1 VNGWRVFWLLAVVTT
16 TAFVVSIQTFGTEES
31 GIRALVRVTAR
42 ASFAIF
48 VPVYLASPL
57 RRLWPSATTRW
68 ALRNRRY
75 LGVSFAWAHGLHLLA
90 IVMLALLLGDAFES
104 EVPTIVVGGAA
115 YLLMFGMAATSF
127 DRSARWLG
135 PQRWKLLHRS
145 GLHLLWLVF
154 AISFSG
160 RATTSSLYLTL
171 AILVWGMAGVRAA
184 AHLTRRAASPH
195 PAAS

>member
-1 VNGWRVFWLLAVVTT
+1 MNGWRVFWLLAVVTT
-16 TAFVVSIQTFGTEES
+16 AAFVASIQAFGTEEA

-42 ASFAIF
+42 ISFAIF

-57 RRLWPSATTRW
+57 RRLWPSAPTRW

-104 EVPTIVVGGAA
+104 DLPTIVFGGAT

-127 DRSARWLG
+127 DCTARRLG
-135 PQRWKLLHRS
+135 PQRWNLLHRC
-145 GLHLLWLVF
+145 GLHMLWLLF
-154 AISFSG
+154 TILWTG
-160 RATTSSLYLTL
+160 RAATAPLYLAFTVT
-171 AILVWGMAGVRAA
+171 AWGMALVRIAG
-184 AHLTRRAASPH
+184 HPKRRAASVR
-195 PAAS
+195 PADS